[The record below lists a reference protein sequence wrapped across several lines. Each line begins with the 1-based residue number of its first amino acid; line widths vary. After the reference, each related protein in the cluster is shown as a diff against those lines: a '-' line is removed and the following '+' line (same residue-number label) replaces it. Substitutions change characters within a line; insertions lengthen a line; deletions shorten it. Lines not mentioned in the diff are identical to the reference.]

1 MKKRI
6 LSLCLSICIMGAAM
20 PLSAGAE
27 YSDVPAGWAR
37 DEVYAAQEAGLMD
50 GVGGGLFGY
59 GQPIL
64 RRDFVIILS
73 RMLGWTVTAP
83 AVPSFTD
90 VPAGSY
96 YYSYVE
102 TAAALGV
109 VDGGGAFEPDRA
121 ITRGEM
127 AAMLVRGLGYQRL
140 SQQVVPYGH
149 GFSDVPEE
157 LAGYIT
163 VAVDIG
169 MTNGLTATTFG
180 PDAPATREQAAAMM
194 MRVYR
199 RLRSNTDWLHGFYAF
214 SSYDQR
220 ALISGMDA
228 VSLGW
233 ARMSM
238 SADGPWLNTGRAGD
252 NEWNIPT
259 AYESITEYLK
269 DLKKPAHLD
278 VYMDMTERI
287 ATSDG
292 EAPALRVLLANAA
305 YRDKAADLLVSEAT
319 RVYSAIGR
327 SPYSGVTVDFE
338 GLRAEDKTGFSAFVI
353 TLGQKLR
360 ALNLKLYVTVQPAV
374 FEEAH
379 YDGFDFRAIGDAADK
394 VILMAHDYHP
404 TNLTG
409 LVGSTW
415 QLRTPLTPF
424 AKVYYALRAATH
436 PQTGVRD
443 TGKLA
448 LAISFSTIG
457 WELDEQGRVLSP
469 TKVNPTP
476 ATLAQRIAQGDA
488 VTGWSEEY
496 RNAWVTYSTGGR
508 CYHVW
513 YEDTRAV
520 QDKIVLARLFGING
534 VSLWRIGTIPDAVP
548 YDVWTMLRGR

>member
-6 LSLCLSICIMGAAM
+6 LSFCLVMMMLCGLV
-20 PLSAGAE
+20 PVSAKAE
-27 YSDVPAGWAR
+27 FTDVPAGWAR

-64 RRDFVIILS
+64 RRDFVIILG
-73 RMLGWTVTAP
+73 RMLGWTVTSP
-83 AVPSFTD
+83 ASPSFTD

-96 YYSYVE
+96 YYGHVE
-102 TAAALGV
+102 TASALGV
-109 VDGGGAFEPDRA
+109 VDASGAFEPERP

-127 AAMLVRGLGYQRL
+127 VTMLVRGLGYQRL
-140 SQQVVPYGH
+140 SQQVAAYGH
-149 GFSDVPEE
+149 GFSDVPED
-157 LAGYIT
+157 LSGYIT

-180 PDAPATREQAAAMM
+180 PDEPATREQAAAMM

-199 RLRSNTDWLHGFYAF
+199 RLHAGTSWLHGFYAF

-220 ALISGMDA
+220 NLISGMDA

-269 DLKKPAHLD
+269 DLNKPAHLD
-278 VYMDMTERI
+278 VYMDMTEQ
-287 ATSDG
+287 AQTSGG
-292 EAPALRVLLANAA
+292 EAPALRVLLADAA
-305 YRDKAADLLVSEAT
+305 YREKAVDLLVAEAT

-338 GLRAEDKTGFSAFVI
+338 GLRAQDKAGFSAFVVA
-353 TLGQKLR
+353 LGQKLR

-374 FEEAH
+374 FGDAY
-379 YDGFDFRAIGDAADK
+379 YDGFDFRAIGDSADK

-404 TNLTG
+404 TNLSG

-424 AKVYYALRAATH
+424 AQVYYALRAATH
-436 PQTGVRD
+436 AQTGVRD

-476 ATLAQRIAQGDA
+476 ATLAQRLLQSDA

-496 RNAWVTYSTGGR
+496 RNAYATYNTGGR
-508 CYHVW
+508 SYHVW
-513 YEDTRAV
+513 YEDARAV
-520 QDKIVLARLFGING
+520 QDKIVLARLFGITG
-534 VSLWRIGTIPDAVP
+534 VSLWRIGTIPDTAP
-548 YDVWTMLRGR
+548 YDVWTTIKAR